1 MTDKPMTNK
10 PMIFS
15 TPMVQALLDGRKTQ
29 GRRILKLPKGC
40 YPENP
45 ETDRHRMPVKF
56 KIGDR
61 IWVKETHW
69 VYGRWVVSGGL
80 TKSGKPKRRFDRL
93 RERGVDNV
101 SFSAPEYPM
110 KNSYDR
116 MNGWYKRL
124 DRFMFKA
131 DSRLTLTIANVRVQR
146 LQDIT
151 EADAIAEGVDPAYPH
166 SGFYVEQFSRLMNS
180 LHGPDIWD
188 KNPWVAAYTFTVQ
201 QQNIDAIKENR

>member
-131 DSRLTLTIANVRVQR
+131 DSRR
-146 LQDIT
+146 
-151 EADAIAEGVDPAYPH
+151 
-166 SGFYVEQFSRLMNS
+166 GFYVEQFSRLMNS